1 MFFIKNSQIQKA
13 ILKRDVSFFFKTYL
27 APEMSDNEIR
37 MWCDDNVGELA
48 YVYYKYYDANQSWEE
63 AEKLMFFVESTYGR
77 DDLYTI
83 IESFVDF
90 Q

>member
-1 MFFIKNSQIQKA
+1 MFFIKNSPIQKA

-27 APEMSDNEIR
+27 TPEMSDKEIR

-48 YVYYKYYDANQSWEE
+48 YVYYKYYDADQSWEE

>member
-1 MFFIKNSQIQKA
+1 MFFIKNFPIQKA

-27 APEMSDNEIR
+27 APEMSDKEIQT
-37 MWCDDNVGELA
+37 WCDDNVVELA
-48 YVYYKYYDANQSWEE
+48 YVYYKYYDVDQSWEE

>member
-1 MFFIKNSQIQKA
+1 MFFIKNSPIQKA

-37 MWCDDNVGELA
+37 TWCDDNVGELA
-48 YVYYKYYDANQSWEE
+48 YVYYKYYDADQSWEE
-63 AEKLMFFVESTYGR
+63 AEKHEFFVESTYGR

>member
-1 MFFIKNSQIQKA
+1 MFFIKNSPIQKT

-27 APEMSDNEIR
+27 APEMSDKEIQT
-37 MWCDDNVGELA
+37 WCDDNVVELA
-48 YVYYKYYDANQSWEE
+48 YVYYKYYDAVQSWEE

-83 IESFVDF
+83 IESFLDF